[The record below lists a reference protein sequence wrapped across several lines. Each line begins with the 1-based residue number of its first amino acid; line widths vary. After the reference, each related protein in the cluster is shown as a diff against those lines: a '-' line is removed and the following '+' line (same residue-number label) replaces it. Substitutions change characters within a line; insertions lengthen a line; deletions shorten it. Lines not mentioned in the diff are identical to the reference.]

1 MEAIKDREPQRLLLW
16 LFVQIYEPEISR
28 RQKGPWEK
36 LVGWG
41 PLGGER
47 SFVDGQT
54 HKGSD
59 CLHSGQGAKIQ
70 PALKSTWEDL

>member
-1 MEAIKDREPQRLLLW
+1 MEAIKDKKPQRLLLW

-47 SFVDGQT
+47 SFAGWTNSQGVSQT
-54 HKGSD
+54 VCTVGKVLKYD
-59 CLHSGQGAKIQ
+59 LH
-70 PALKSTWEDL
+70 